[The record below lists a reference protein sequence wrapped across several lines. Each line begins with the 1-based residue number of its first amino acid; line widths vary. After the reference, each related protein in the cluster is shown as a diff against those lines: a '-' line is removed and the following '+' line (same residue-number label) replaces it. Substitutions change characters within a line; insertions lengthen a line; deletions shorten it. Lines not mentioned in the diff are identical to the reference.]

1 LRNGPA
7 ATHLAHPLPCLCW
20 PKPTFPPSRCYA
32 DQRGLHHGYFSRP
45 RRVAAK
51 WGPLASIFFS
61 HACAE
66 SAFLEHGANLSV
78 SATPWPDGLS
88 STTCTITPGATRSN
102 NPTSRPYMI
111 AGQGRHPFTWWPRVT
126 PAPSWVLHRRAVRV
140 EQSKGGVLAW
150 SSSFVAVPIER
161 GIPGP
166 PGVIAGVHTLGR
178 VAGQQ
183 GRAAPPVAPDLG
195 EQCFLSVCFANS

>member
-1 LRNGPA
+1 
-7 ATHLAHPLPCLCW
+7 
-20 PKPTFPPSRCYA
+20 
-32 DQRGLHHGYFSRP
+32 
-45 RRVAAK
+45 
-51 WGPLASIFFS
+51 
-61 HACAE
+61 
-66 SAFLEHGANLSV
+66 
-78 SATPWPDGLS
+78 
-88 STTCTITPGATRSN
+88 
-102 NPTSRPYMI
+102 
-111 AGQGRHPFTWWPRVT
+111 
-126 PAPSWVLHRRAVRV
+126 VRV

-195 EQCFLSVCFANS
+195 EQCFLSVCFANSSGRNGMRAQGLGLTGRVARWVALGVGCVRRAARGRCHGGLTGG